1 MAAKQTDATCE
12 QRELGASLMANPDYV
27 DASVIQPSVWI
38 YSIDPAT
45 GASQATYNG
54 EVNGGAGSPFATQ
67 AYVATQ
73 IAPVASNASTA
84 LATANTALTTANAAA
99 AASAGNTGRNVLLNG
114 AMHINQRV
122 FAGGALTT
130 GTYGHDAWKAGAA
143 GCTYTAAGSGGAPT
157 VLTITAGSLQ
167 QIVDA
172 PDVVGGVYTVSWA
185 GTAQG
190 RVNGGTYA
198 ASPFTTASLPTNT
211 AITVEF
217 NTGTLSAVQ
226 CELGASATAFEHLDV
241 GTDLRKC
248 QRRACKSL
256 PQSVAPANNGG
267 YPGVIVV
274 SQNQSGAALTI
285 AISARFPV
293 VMRAAPTVTFY
304 NPTGTGT
311 PGTFDNGAGSASF
324 TPTAGS
330 IADDAT
336 IVSVAAINV
345 GQPAYGHFFATAD
358 L

>member
-1 MAAKQTDATCE
+1 
-12 QRELGASLMANPDYV
+12 MANPDYV

-67 AYVATQ
+67 AYVAAQ
-73 IAPVASNASTA
+73 IAPVAANASTA
-84 LATANTALTTANAAA
+84 LANSAAAVTTANAAA

-114 AMHINQRV
+114 AFHINQRV
-122 FAGGALTT
+122 FAGGALTA

-167 QIVDA
+167 HIVDA
-172 PDVVGGVYTVSWA
+172 PDVVGGVYTVSWV

-190 RVNGGTYA
+190 RVNGGAYA
-198 ASPFTTASLPTNT
+198 ASPFTTAALPTDT

-217 NTGTLSAVQ
+217 NTGTLSQVQ
-226 CELGASATAFEHLDV
+226 CEQGASATAFEHLDV

-248 QRRACKSL
+248 QRRFCKTF
-256 PQSVAPANNGG
+256 PQGTAPANNQG
-267 YPGVIVV
+267 YTGATYTINVQASTSNIVV
-274 SQNQSGAALTI
+274 SPSTC
-285 AISARFPV
+285 PV
-293 VMRAAPTVTFY
+293 TMRAAPTVTCY
-304 NPTGTGT
+304 NPTNSGTVGSWDNSIGTVAFAAAATQIGDQKFNIVVTSLTAGT
-311 PGTFDNGAGSASF
+311 PAIGHWIAS
-324 TPTAGS
+324 
-330 IADDAT
+330 
-336 IVSVAAINV
+336 
-345 GQPAYGHFFATAD
+345 AD